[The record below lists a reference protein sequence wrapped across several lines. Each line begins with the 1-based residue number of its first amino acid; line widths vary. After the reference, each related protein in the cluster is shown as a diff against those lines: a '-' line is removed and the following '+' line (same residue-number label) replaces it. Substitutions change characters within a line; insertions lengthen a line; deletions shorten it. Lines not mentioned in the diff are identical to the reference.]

1 MTTLPEVVIP
11 SKETRK
17 EPSILGA
24 VPFLVVNTP
33 FLTGSELIGH
43 LMDSALTAFEHGV
56 SAHGGGMLN
65 SRTGRVERRFNYTNK
80 QGLTRLHARPTPCL
94 LAVPIEHSAST
105 FIQRVF
111 LPYVC

>member
-1 MTTLPEVVIP
+1 VVIP
-11 SKETRK
+11 AKETRK

-24 VPFLVVNTP
+24 VPFLAVNTP

-65 SRTGRVERRFNYTNK
+65 RGQVGCSGDSTTVYK
-80 QGLTRLHARPTPCL
+80 QIRADAFARPAYVM
-94 LAVPIEHSAST
+94 LACST
-105 FIQRVF
+105 
-111 LPYVC
+111 Y